1 MDGWRKSG
9 KERRRLLFSSIPP
22 PVLPVRFSRI
32 WHDAPRRAR
41 GAGALTCPCVDLSM
55 RWPRPLPRLLRRL
68 RSPLLVIGAALA
80 AALLIRAVAV
90 DAYRIPTASME
101 PALLPGDL
109 VLVEKATLGAR
120 GPGPLARWRMPGL
133 GTLRRGDVVV
143 FGQPTQRRAL
153 AQKTAFVKRVVGLPG
168 DTVEIRAGRLLVNGI
183 PFEPTPTLR
192 DWAVH
197 APLSPDAAPVRAAGC
212 HAPTCAVR
220 ERLEPGQWR
229 VAATDAAAA
238 ELGKTLDVR
247 PLAPRRA
254 RSLFP
259 LGTPQT
265 LDDYGPVVVPTPGRP
280 GSTERGE
287 LALSP
292 PDARPPR
299 GRGGPPRSVRTL
311 SAGRP
316 ARHRDHVRAELRLRA
331 RRQPPRLRRQPPLR
345 LRPRRPPHRPRR
357 AGGVLV
363 GREGAATGRPHR

>member
-1 MDGWRKSG
+1 
-9 KERRRLLFSSIPP
+9 
-22 PVLPVRFSRI
+22 
-32 WHDAPRRAR
+32 
-41 GAGALTCPCVDLSM
+41 M

-109 VLVEKATLGAR
+109 VLVEKTTLGAR

-143 FGQPTQRRAL
+143 FSQPTQRRPL

-168 DTVEIRAGRLLVNGI
+168 DTVAIRAGRLLVNGI

-192 DWAVH
+192 DWTVH

-238 ELGKTLDVR
+238 
-247 PLAPRRA
+247 AA
-254 RSLFP
+254 R
-259 LGTPQT
+259 QN
-265 LDDYGPVVVPTPGRP
+265 
-280 GSTERGE
+280 
-287 LALSP
+287 
-292 PDARPPR
+292 
-299 GRGGPPRSVRTL
+299 
-311 SAGRP
+311 AGRP
-316 ARHRDHVRAELRLRA
+316 ASRAASARRRCFHSARRRRWTTTARSSCRRRGVRVYLSGANWPYLRPTLDRHEGVVARRDPYGRFLLGGQPVTETAFVQDYVFVLGDNRHASADSRHFGFVPADHLIGRAALVAFSWDAKGRLRGK
-331 RRQPPRLRRQPPLR
+331 R
-345 LRPRRPPHRPRR
+345 
-357 AGGVLV
+357 
-363 GREGAATGRPHR
+363 TGEVVR